1 MYWAKQI
8 SKQVYNNLIQISVN
22 INMVTIFMK
31 SRNITT
37 SDPYI
42 LESSV
47 TDKMGLQRGGE
58 HVALSDLNVY
68 FIWKNI
74 KWSSSNFSWQTWWFQ
89 GEYQLNNLIKFA

>member
-1 MYWAKQI
+1 
-8 SKQVYNNLIQISVN
+8 
-22 INMVTIFMK
+22 MVTIFMK

-47 TDKMGLQRGGE
+47 TDKMDLQRGGE

-74 KWSSSNFSWQTWWFQ
+74 K
-89 GEYQLNNLIKFA
+89 